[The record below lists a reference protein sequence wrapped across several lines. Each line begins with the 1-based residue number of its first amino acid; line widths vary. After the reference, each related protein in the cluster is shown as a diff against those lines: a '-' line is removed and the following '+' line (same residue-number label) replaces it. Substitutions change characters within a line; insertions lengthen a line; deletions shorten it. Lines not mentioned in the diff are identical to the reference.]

1 MGNEGIY
8 SVGNEFGKANKPFA
22 KQRVSWV
29 LCEMALL
36 AKHSQTS
43 QPGMTLQLLV
53 MCFTRGLFAGYF
65 SQATRELVA
74 NSTDSSFEA

>member
-1 MGNEGIY
+1 MGNEDIY
-8 SVGNEFGKANKPFA
+8 SVGKKFGKVNKLFP
-22 KQRVSWV
+22 KQRVSQV
-29 LCEMALL
+29 LRRMALL
-36 AKHSQTS
+36 VKHLRTS

-53 MCFTRGLFAGYF
+53 MCFTCGLFAGYF